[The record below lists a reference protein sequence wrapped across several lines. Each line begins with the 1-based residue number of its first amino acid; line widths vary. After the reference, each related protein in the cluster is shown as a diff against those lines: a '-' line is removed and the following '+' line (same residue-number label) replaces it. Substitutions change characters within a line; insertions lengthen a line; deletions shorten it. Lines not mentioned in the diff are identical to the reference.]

1 MHKKYSSKL
10 MLKKN
15 IMHIINLE
23 LIKKKEYNKIL
34 YSLLKIN

>member
-1 MHKKYSSKL
+1 MYMKYNAKL

-23 LIKKKEYNKIL
+23 LIKKINKIL
-34 YSLLKIN
+34 YVFSKNKLK